1 MGLHPLAELANAVHP
16 QRNVARPIAVIEGA
30 AGRLDGTTHVVTV
43 GIRRGSE
50 HLLGGRVHRRES
62 PRTSGEQLSVDE
74 QFTVAIGQNGHIS
87 SSPNLDTCPFRTP
100 EP

>member
-1 MGLHPLAELANAVHP
+1 MHP
-16 QRNVARPIAVIEGA
+16 QRYVARPVAVIEGA
-30 AGRLDGTTHVVTV
+30 ARRLDGITHVVAV

-50 HLLGGRVHRRES
+50 HLLGSRVHRRES
-62 PRTSGEQLSVDE
+62 PRTAGEQLSVDE

-87 SSPNLDTCPFRTP
+87 SSPNLDTCPFHIP